1 MICIINENCKFRA
14 TGSKNKHTLAAK
26 QFIYYV
32 QTLYTVYYSFFFFCL
47 CHSKAADY
55 CNSGKWFGLK

>member
-1 MICIINENCKFRA
+1 MKIANSERLGAKTNTHWLQNNLFIMCK
-14 TGSKNKHTLAAK
+14 HYTL
-26 QFIYYV
+26 FT
-32 QTLYTVYYSFFFFCL
+32 TLFFL

>member
-32 QTLYTVYYSFFFFCL
+32 QTLYTVYYSFFFFVCVIRKL
-47 CHSKAADY
+47 LIIVIRV
-55 CNSGKWFGLK
+55 NGLA

>member
-14 TGSKNKHTLAAK
+14 TGLKNKHRRTANSATK

-32 QTLYTVYYSFFFFCL
+32 QTLYTVYYIFCVIQKL
-47 CHSKAADY
+47 LIIIISVNASA
-55 CNSGKWFGLK
+55 

>member
-32 QTLYTVYYSFFFFCL
+32 QTLYTVYYSFFFVCVIRKL
-47 CHSKAADY
+47 LIIVIRV
-55 CNSGKWFGLK
+55 NGLA